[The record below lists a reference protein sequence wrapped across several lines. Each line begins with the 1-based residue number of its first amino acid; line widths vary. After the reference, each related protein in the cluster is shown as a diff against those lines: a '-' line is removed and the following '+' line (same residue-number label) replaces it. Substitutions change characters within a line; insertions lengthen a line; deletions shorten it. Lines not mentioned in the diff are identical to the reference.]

1 MKLFKVGAISL
12 LISLIVACGS
22 NPTIV
27 EYDASIASKDD
38 HLPLPADAPA
48 SVELTEIDVPR
59 LTVDISAEEDSAL
72 RTSFTVEEIVNSLG
86 QKTLKLNR
94 NTATS
99 WELVDQALNDQGIQT
114 SDRNRSEYRFE
125 LGGTKAGK
133 GFFKRLFTKKTEPL
147 SLVLIPSGQ
156 YTVLSLESADD
167 AIPEASE
174 VEKVFS
180 ALLDQW
186 AE

>member
-1 MKLFKVGAISL
+1 MKLFNVGAISIF
-12 LISLIVACGS
+12 ISLLVACGS

-27 EYDASIASKDD
+27 EYNASITSKDD
-38 HLPLPADAPA
+38 HLPLPKDAPA
-48 SVELTEIDVPR
+48 TVEVTEIKVPR
-59 LTVDISAEEDSAL
+59 LTVDISAEEDSVSRA
-72 RTSFTVEEIVNSLG
+72 SFTAEEIVDSLG

-99 WELVDQALNDQGIQT
+99 WELVDQALIEQGIKT
-114 SDRNRSEYRFE
+114 SDRNRSEFRFE

-156 YTVLSLESADD
+156 FTVLSLESADD
-167 AIPEASE
+167 ALPETSE
-174 VEKVFS
+174 VDRIFS

>member
-1 MKLFKVGAISL
+1 MKIFNVGAISILVSL
-12 LISLIVACGS
+12 LVACGL
-22 NPTIV
+22 NPAIV
-27 EYDASIASKDD
+27 EYDASITSKDD
-38 HLPLPADAPA
+38 HLPLPKDAPA
-48 SVELTEIDVPR
+48 SVEITEIKVPR
-59 LTVDISAEEDSAL
+59 LTVDINAEEDSAL
-72 RTSFTVEEIVNSLG
+72 RTSFTVEEIVDSLG
-86 QKTLKLNR
+86 QRTLKLNR

-99 WELVDQALNDQGIQT
+99 WELVDQALNEQDIQT

-156 YTVLSLESADD
+156 FTVLSLESADD
-167 AIPEASE
+167 ALPEESQ
-174 VEKVFS
+174 VDRVFS